1 MVHILANDEIFL
13 FVTLISTLFSGGSM
27 ADDKTATKELKVE
40 IQIDEDIAQGIY
52 TNLAAVNHSENEFVF
67 DFIFLQPQSPKAKVR
82 SRLILSPKH
91 AKRFLNALQE
101 NISRYEGNFGKIE
114 ESKGP
119 AIDTSGSM
127 H

>member
-1 MVHILANDEIFL
+1 
-13 FVTLISTLFSGGSM
+13 M
-27 ADDKTATKELKVE
+27 ADDKTATKELKIE

>member
-1 MVHILANDEIFL
+1 MGN
-13 FVTLISTLFSGGSM
+13 
-27 ADDKTATKELKVE
+27 DKTAQKEVKVE
-40 IQIDEDIAQGIY
+40 IQIDDDIAQGIY
-52 TNLAAVNHSENEFVF
+52 TNLAAINHSDNEFIF

-101 NISRYEGNFGKIE
+101 NIRRYEDKFGKIE
-114 ESKGP
+114 ESNGP
-119 AIDTSGSM
+119 TADIDLV

>member
-1 MVHILANDEIFL
+1 MAND
-13 FVTLISTLFSGGSM
+13 
-27 ADDKTATKELKVE
+27 KETQKEVKVE
-40 IQIDEDIAQGIY
+40 NQVDEENDQGIY
-52 TNLAAVNHSENEFVF
+52 TNLAAINHSENEFIF

-91 AKRFLNALQE
+91 AKRFLQALQE
-101 NISRYEGNFGKIE
+101 NVRKFEDNFGTIE

-119 AIDTSGSM
+119 VMDAGSI

>member
-1 MVHILANDEIFL
+1 MANDK
-13 FVTLISTLFSGGSM
+13 VTQ
-27 ADDKTATKELKVE
+27 KEVKVE
-40 IQIDEDIAQGIY
+40 IQVDEEIAQGIY
-52 TNLAAVNHSENEFVF
+52 TNLAAINHSENEFIF

-101 NISRYEGNFGKIE
+101 NIRRYEDKFGKIE
-114 ESKGP
+114 ESNGP
-119 AIDTSGSM
+119 TADIDLV